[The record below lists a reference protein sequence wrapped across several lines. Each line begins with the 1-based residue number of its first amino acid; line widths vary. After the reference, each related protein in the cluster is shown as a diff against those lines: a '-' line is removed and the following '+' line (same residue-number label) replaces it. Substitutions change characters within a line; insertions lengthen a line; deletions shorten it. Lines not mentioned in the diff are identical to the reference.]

1 VSARVDCGAILCAAS
16 GYVYAMFALPGITG
30 LIIFLLVRPQE
41 FVPLLQRVPFLH
53 LFTVFAVLG
62 WVIDVRLR
70 RVDPSPTP
78 GLWWVIAFLV
88 WIVLG
93 TAFAAPQ
100 NFVTQVLDVVMI
112 FTIYGTIAHGVQT
125 FRTFQTIAGVVVA
138 ASMFITLVCFH
149 QGLSD
154 KQCIAGEE
162 KIGDIVGFP
171 DGRSCDNQESCL
183 GPGAEAGLEYRC
195 EHIGLFG
202 TFSVEER
209 VRYRGDLHDP
219 NEVALT
225 ITAGG
230 LALLIAFMM
239 RKRDLLAKLLCLG
252 GSGVAV
258 STVYM
263 TQSRGGLGS
272 AMLVPGVYLLRRY
285 GVRGLILAGV
295 VGVPLL
301 MSGSRSGES
310 ADASTQE
317 RYEAWSVGLQ
327 LFRQHPLFGVG
338 ARMFQAHH
346 YLTAHNSFVLTLAEL
361 GFIGLVLFTTVI
373 YLSIK
378 TLVIGL
384 RELASVPGTAAA
396 QVWGMALLAA
406 LSGIVFQILTL
417 SFAYH
422 PVLWI
427 FIAMVGAWSSA
438 IRHHRTSF
446 AVRVT
451 ATDLFWITGGCLGFV
466 FVGLPVFL
474 RLKGYR

>member
-1 VSARVDCGAILCAAS
+1 
-16 GYVYAMFALPGITG
+16 MFALPGITG
-30 LIIFLLVRPQE
+30 LIVFLLVRPQE
-41 FVPLLQRVPFLH
+41 FLPLLQRVPFLH

-70 RVDPSPTP
+70 RVDPEPTP
-78 GLWWVIAFLV
+78 GLRWVAAFLV
-88 WIVLG
+88 WILLG
-93 TAFAAPQ
+93 TAFAAPE
-100 NFVTQVLDVVMI
+100 NFVTRVLDVVII
-112 FTIYGTIAHGVQT
+112 FAIYGTIANGIQT
-125 FRTFQTIAGVVVA
+125 FRTFQSLAGVVVA

-154 KQCIAGEE
+154 KQCIGGEE
-162 KIGDIVGFP
+162 QVGEISGEP
-171 DGRSCDNQESCL
+171 DGRVCANQDACL
-183 GPGAEAGLEYRC
+183 GPGAEPGLEYRC

-225 ITAGG
+225 ISAGG

-239 RKRDLLAKLLCLG
+239 RKRDVFAKLVCLG
-252 GSGVAV
+252 GGAIVV
-258 STVYM
+258 STVSM
-263 TQSRGGLGS
+263 TQSRGGLVS
-272 AMLVPGVYLLRRY
+272 AMLVPGVYILRRY
-285 GVRGLILAGV
+285 GLRGLILAGA

-301 MSGSRSGES
+301 MANSRSGEA
-310 ADASTQE
+310 ADVSTQL

-327 LFRQHPLFGVG
+327 MFYQHPLFGVG
-338 ARMFQAHH
+338 ARMFDHH
-346 YLTAHNSFVLTLAEL
+346 HFLTAHNSFVLTLAEL
-361 GFIGLVLFTTVI
+361 GFVGLVLFTTVI
-373 YLSIK
+373 YLSFK
-378 TLVIGL
+378 TLIVGL
-384 RELASVPGTAAA
+384 GELVNVPGTAAA

-406 LSGIVFQILTL
+406 LAGIVFQILTL

-427 FIAMVGAWSSA
+427 FLAMVGAWSSA
-438 IRHHRTSF
+438 IRHHRPSF
-446 AVRVT
+446 AIRIT
-451 ATDLFWITGGCLGFV
+451 TSDMFWVIVGCLGFV